1 MQAPINHSR
10 FIASA
15 CALRPACAKGII
27 MANPHRKLQLD
38 DLTSAELREL
48 LPHNPI
54 VLLPLGSQEDQGA
67 HAPMGDFRLASLIGA
82 QIAAQATDAGTLTLL
97 APALPFGAADHF
109 GAVPGG
115 LALAPATFRAVLAD
129 LLANLR
135 RNGLSRIII
144 LNGHGGNV
152 PLIHEV
158 TLAIRRDGGP
168 LIPSVYLWKIAR
180 RLMERHLID
189 HQGSASPTWFGHGGE
204 PLASITLALRPD
216 AARPGR
222 ATIPATPAPV
232 FGCNV
237 AGFGAL
243 SFETIEI
250 DAPLEYPEIAPNGA
264 TADATKADAARGAA
278 VVAELV
284 ALVARFC
291 AHTATQP

>member
-82 QIAAQATDAGTLTLL
+82 QI
-97 APALPFGAADHF
+97 
-109 GAVPGG
+109 AVPGG

-291 AHTATQP
+291 AHTATQS